1 MLLWLHSFK
10 SYISL
15 NHHLLNQ
22 GDGNPDPLPEEDEE
36 ADDDE
41 EKDAND
47 GGESQ
52 PCVLLLQEV
61 VYDLWR
67 PVQLQNLL
75 SKVKQ

>member
-15 NHHLLNQ
+15 NLHLFNQ
-22 GDGNPDPLPEEDEE
+22 GNGNSDPLPEEDEE

-41 EKDAND
+41 EKDANN

-67 PVQLQNLL
+67 PVKLQK
-75 SKVKQ
+75 SAYMVK